1 MRSNPPKCNHNWVI
15 SHFFLSFPSLFVVS
29 LPVLWELDVKDDCEY
44 FQARFQLIQP
54 WWYGEYIN
62 ALLVG
67 QLTASK
73 WTSLILHRVPAAGIE
88 ALVNGK
94 YRCLS
99 RVTDNFFVGTGLGKF
114 SFPLRVRLTAI
125 TGEQIETVIP
135 DITNNFSFLSNVQFK
150 GINDQASKL

>member
-1 MRSNPPKCNHNWVI
+1 MAAQRPASLTHVECHKSQKTLI
-15 SHFFLSFPSLFVVS
+15 FFFFLDLVPLSWTPFLEKG
-29 LPVLWELDVKDDCEY
+29 LPKITEGNPFDPNWPTS
-44 FQARFQLIQP
+44 R
-54 WWYGEYIN
+54 IN
-62 ALLVG
+62 
-67 QLTASK
+67 
-73 WTSLILHRVPAAGIE
+73 PAGIE

-135 DITNNFSFLSNVQFK
+135 DITNNFSFPSNVQFK

>member
-1 MRSNPPKCNHNWVI
+1 MSSNPPKDNHNWVI
-15 SHFFLSFPSLFVVS
+15 SHFFLCFPFLFVVS
-29 LPVLWELDVKDDCEY
+29 LPVLWEGDVKDDCEY

-54 WWYGEYIN
+54 WWYGDYITI
-62 ALLVG
+62 LLG
-67 QLTASK
+67 GLWTASK
-73 WTSLILHRVPAAGIE
+73 WTSLISYRVPAAGIE

-135 DITNNFSFLSNVQFK
+135 DITNNFSFPSNVQFK
-150 GINDQASKL
+150 GINDRASE